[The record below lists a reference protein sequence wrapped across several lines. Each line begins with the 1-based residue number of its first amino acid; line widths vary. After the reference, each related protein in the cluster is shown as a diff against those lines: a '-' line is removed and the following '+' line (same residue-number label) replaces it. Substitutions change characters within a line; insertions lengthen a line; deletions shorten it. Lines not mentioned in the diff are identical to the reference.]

1 MTPCSVASSLLSP
14 LFYLSARDQ
23 VIQVKYINIVTSADV
38 CLSCNFISPL
48 LFYLSAIFNI
58 VNQICHHCQH
68 CQHCQHTCYQHHQLL
83 SDSLAV
89 SSRPPLLPVC
99 TESSR
104 QRRDRQ
110 RKLHNIRS
118 ADLNTQSNPVDIG
131 RRCRRYSNTD
141 TQSQSQTLTHTD
153 AEKERQKT
161 NTRRH
166 RHTTQT
172 PKTSEQL
179 LSAYFCQDL
188 CEQPPTSGFF
198 A

>member
-1 MTPCSVASSLLSP
+1 M
-14 LFYLSARDQ
+14 
-23 VIQVKYINIVTSADV
+23 
-38 CLSCNFISPL
+38 
-48 LFYLSAIFNI
+48 
-58 VNQICHHCQH
+58 
-68 CQHCQHTCYQHHQLL
+68 

-89 SSRPPLLPVC
+89 SSPPPLLPVC

-141 TQSQSQTLTHTD
+141 TQSQSETLTHTD

-166 RHTTQT
+166 TTQI
-172 PKTSEQL
+172 PKH
-179 LSAYFCQDL
+179 LSWAAAL
-188 CEQPPTSGFF
+188 GFF
-198 A
+198 LWRSLWTAANIWLFRLKSVCLLFRSSNLQGTCDQFCFWWVAKKLRPTQCLIFQNKYFLKQQTSTSTW